1 MIKKNTEVAT
11 FSTQRLAFIGV
22 VTILIPALVSLGL
35 GLTGHHSM
43 LGSFHA
49 FLTFRTGG
57 DSWAPMAKGLQYL
70 ASNPDGHLYE
80 KLFVIDK
87 IKFQYPPTSLLFHKI
102 LYFMGLSPTLTLLT
116 AMNWIAICINAL
128 AVVAIGLTLGNQ
140 ADMRG
145 NKKVLIALLL
155 LSTVFL
161 SWPVL
166 GAFNVGQIQV
176 WINMLF
182 AITCLAWIKQR
193 KGLAGC
199 LIGVICLIKP
209 QFSLFLLWGLLRREK
224 QFVIGGLLTAGAGL
238 LASIMLFGLQN
249 HIDYMEV
256 LRKLSKTGECFW
268 PNQSMNGI
276 LNRWVDL
283 SCSVPWQAHAYPTY
297 HPIVYLGTLLSSAA
311 LILGALFF
319 AGGQKK
325 GGLLDFQIAAL
336 SFTMASP
343 IAWVHHYGILPAIY
357 IAAFYAISRIE
368 DHKAMIFLAI
378 SYLLTSNYV
387 MLADALNGS
396 VFNIGDSYL
405 YFGALILLGTLY
417 YLQRR
422 NIERSTT
429 QKPKGNIIPTPPA
442 PNYPKTSS
450 SAPYP
455 QTPLN

>member
-1 MIKKNTEVAT
+1 MVKKNTKVAT
-11 FSTQRLAFIGV
+11 FSTRRLAFIGV
-22 VTILIPALVSLGL
+22 ITILIPVLVSLSL

-57 DSWAPMAKGLQYL
+57 DSWGPMEKALQYL
-70 ASNPDGHLYE
+70 ASHPDGHLYE

-102 LYFMGLSPTLTLLT
+102 FYFMGLSPTLTLLT
-116 AMNWIAICINAL
+116 AINWIAICINAL

-145 NKKVLIALLL
+145 NKKVLISLLL
-155 LSTVFL
+155 LSTVFV
-161 SWPVL
+161 SYPAM
-166 GAFNVGQIQV
+166 GAFNIGQIQV
-176 WINMLF
+176 WINTLF
-182 AITCLAWIKQR
+182 AITCLTWIKQR
-193 KGLAGC
+193 KAWAGC

-238 LASIMLFGLQN
+238 LASIMLFGLHN
-249 HIDYMEV
+249 HIEYIEV

-283 SCSVPWQAHAYPTY
+283 SCGVPWQAHAYPQY
-297 HPIVYLGTLLSSAA
+297 NPIVYFGTLLSSAA

-319 AGGQKK
+319 AGGQQK
-325 GGLLDFQIAAL
+325 GSLLDFQIASL

-357 IAAFYAISRIE
+357 IAAFYAISRMA
-368 DHKAMIFLAI
+368 DNQAAKQCMVFLAI

-387 MLADALNGS
+387 MLADDLNGS
-396 VFNIGDSYL
+396 VFNIGDSYI

-417 YLQRR
+417 YLQRQ
-422 NIERSTT
+422 NPAHSAT
-429 QKPKGNIIPTPPA
+429 QKSMENL
-442 PNYPKTSS
+442 NVQELYSS
-450 SAPYP
+450 
-455 QTPLN
+455 

>member
-1 MIKKNTEVAT
+1 MLEKNTFKAAT
-11 FSTQRLAFIGV
+11 FSTRHLALIGII
-22 VTILIPALVSLGL
+22 TILIPSLVTLAL

-43 LGSFHA
+43 LGSIHA
-49 FLTFRTGG
+49 FLTFSTAG
-57 DSWAPMAKGLQYL
+57 DSWDPMQKALQYL

-87 IKFQYPPTSLLFHKI
+87 IKFQYSPTSLLFHKI
-102 LYFMGLSPTLTLLT
+102 LNFIGLPPTLILLT
-116 AMNWIAICINAL
+116 AMNWIAVCINAL
-128 AVVAIGLTLGNQ
+128 VVVVLGFKLGNLADMPSSKKTLVAI
-140 ADMRG
+140 
-145 NKKVLIALLL
+145 LL

-161 SWPVL
+161 SYPL
-166 GAFNVGQIQV
+166 MGAFNVGQIQV

-182 AITCLAWIKQR
+182 AITCLAWITQR
-193 KGLAGC
+193 KALAGC

-209 QFSLFLLWGLLRREK
+209 QFSLFLLWGLLRQEK
-224 QFVIGGLLTAGAGL
+224 RFVIGGLLTAGAGI
-238 LASIMLFGLQN
+238 LASILLFGLHN
-249 HIDYMEV
+249 HIDYIGV
-256 LRKLSKTGECFW
+256 LTKLSKTGECFW

-283 SCSVPWQAHAYPTY
+283 SCGVPWQAQAYPPY
-297 HPIVYLGTLLSSAA
+297 NPIVYFGTLLSSAA

-357 IAAFYAISRIE
+357 VAAFYAISQAA
-368 DHKAMIFLAI
+368 DNKAKKPMIFLAI

-396 VFNIGDSYL
+396 AFNIADSYI
-405 YFGALILLGTLY
+405 YFGVLILLGTLY
-417 YLQRR
+417 YIQWRKTA
-422 NIERSTT
+422 RSAT
-429 QKPKGNIIPTPPA
+429 QKPIENL
-442 PNYPKTSS
+442 SV
-450 SAPYP
+450 
-455 QTPLN
+455 